1 MVPGVEGRAA
11 QAPARWLGAQTWPC
25 SSVWGENRPA
35 TSPSRSSP
43 RAPIW
48 FSPTDL
54 GYGLYRDLGNEVGDL
69 GGVGEGK
76 VSPLNIK
83 ERLQNG
89 NR

>member
-1 MVPGVEGRAA
+1 MWRGGQHRPPARRRGA
-11 QAPARWLGAQTWPC
+11 QAWPC
-25 SSVWGENRPA
+25 SSVWGENRSP

-54 GYGLYRDLGNEVGDL
+54 GYGLYRDLGNEVRDL